1 MTRILTLFFAF
12 LFSFSALAQQEDEAD
27 IKNRTVR
34 AIVQVR
40 RLKQGALLVRL
51 FEREKQIA
59 LLQKQGKSASV
70 IQAYKDKIDKQN
82 NEIMEAFK
90 TNFKFCPVYFFY
102 AKDSEHVKNRDFKNV
117 HFIDQSGEDLN
128 KTLTN
133 SYFYTAD
140 LSEIRVDT
148 ISYVT
153 GYSYNHEKRDGID
166 YSKGKKSV
174 TNYESIVIRSEEF
187 VDLLTPFPYSTR
199 TYKDLPLFT
208 RSIARTVSKLNLKL
222 ERFNRKFSKVE
233 IDPKTNKVINKA
245 SKKK

>member
-51 FEREKQIA
+51 FEKEKQIA

-82 NEIMEAFK
+82 NEIIDAFK

-117 HFIDQSGEDLN
+117 HFIEKSGEELEN
-128 KTLTN
+128 TLTN
-133 SYFYTAD
+133 NYFYTAD
-140 LSEIRVDT
+140 LSELKVDT
-148 ISYVT
+148 INYITSVDSRDESDNRIVT
-153 GYSYNHEKRDGID
+153 R
-166 YSKGKKSV
+166 GKKS
-174 TNYESIVIRSEEF
+174 NIGYESITIRSDQF

-199 TYKDLPLFT
+199 TYKDLPLFK
-208 RSIARTVSKLNLKL
+208 RSIAKTVSKLNFKL
-222 ERFNRKFSKVE
+222 ERFNRKFSKID
-233 IDPKTNKVINKA
+233 IDPETNKVISKA
-245 SKKK
+245 SKK